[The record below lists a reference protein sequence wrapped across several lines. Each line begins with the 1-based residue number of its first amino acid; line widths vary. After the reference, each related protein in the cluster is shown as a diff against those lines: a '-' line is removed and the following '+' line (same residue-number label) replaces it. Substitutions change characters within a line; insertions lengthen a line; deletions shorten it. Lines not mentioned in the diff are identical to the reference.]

1 MNISKWF
8 SNNIKKIGFE
18 DIKIAI
24 HNRQTIIINTLLSS
38 EQSCLIKNTADIQEE
53 EKIINDLLDNYKM
66 KKIHIIVYGKNNTD
80 DTAEKKYQQ
89 LIDLGF
95 SNVYLYYGGLFEWLL
110 LQDIYGETEFPTTK
124 KVLDILKYKP
134 GLSLFI

>member
-66 KKIHIIVYGKNNTD
+66 KKIHIIV
-80 DTAEKKYQQ
+80 
-89 LIDLGF
+89 
-95 SNVYLYYGGLFEWLL
+95 
-110 LQDIYGETEFPTTK
+110 
-124 KVLDILKYKP
+124 
-134 GLSLFI
+134 